1 MDMISLRPF
10 FTRFILLTILLFAP
24 LPTSTF
30 TIPSSVAHKTSLSVE
45 AFPPPYTGR
54 GPSVKDVRYTP
65 IPLLSSSSLW
75 ILTEKSLHGSVAGRP
90 VPLNRH
96 RNNGKFNYNP
106 SKKAQDSLSDAI
118 KEGLEEW
125 CDFRIAYEDD
135 LEKDSLKPIT
145 LFGTHLLQ
153 LNILF
158 RLRRPRSHYKSNR
171 AGPGRLKI
179 KEQDI
184 TLFEDNRITGGSAD
198 LDNLIKFFLDS
209 MNGVFWEDDRQ
220 VVKVVGGK
228 VWDDGEGG
236 RGD

>member
-125 CDFRIAYEDD
+125 CDFRI
-135 LEKDSLKPIT
+135 
-145 LFGTHLLQ
+145 
-153 LNILF
+153 
-158 RLRRPRSHYKSNR
+158 
-171 AGPGRLKI
+171 GPGRLKI

-236 RGD
+236 EGGIDFFCRVLEEEEVRGLAESIIPKINDNENYETPQNNK